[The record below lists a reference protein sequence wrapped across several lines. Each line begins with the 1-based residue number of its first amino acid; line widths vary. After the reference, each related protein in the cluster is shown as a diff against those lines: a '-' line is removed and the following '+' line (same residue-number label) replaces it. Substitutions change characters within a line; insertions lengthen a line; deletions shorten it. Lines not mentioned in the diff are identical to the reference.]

1 LKNKRLVGLVS
12 LVAIALALLA
22 CDAGDLVAMVNQ
34 PTETPTRTLR
44 PTFTPRP
51 AVTPTS
57 EETPTPQATNTSS
70 ASPTATKRVVATTR
84 PATPKPAAT
93 APPPPPQFAWK
104 VLASD
109 GSHGKCDAGPSTY
122 EIKGRVWGPSTY
134 VGGIHVVLLDN
145 SGKVVAQMDSRS
157 PEELNPEW
165 NVSCFESKNLFNYQ
179 LDASAARNSGP
190 LTLRLTKSAGDLTPI
205 SPNVTVIFDASGG
218 RYYID
223 FIQ

>member
-1 LKNKRLVGLVS
+1 
-12 LVAIALALLA
+12 VAIALALLA
-22 CDAGDLVAMVNQ
+22 CDAGNLVAMVNP

-57 EETPTPQATNTSS
+57 EDTPTPQATDTPS
-70 ASPTATKRVVATTR
+70 ASPTATKRAVATTR

-104 VLASD
+104 VIASD
-109 GSHGKCDAGPSTY
+109 GSHGKCTTGVPVFEIEGRIWSGTY
-122 EIKGRVWGPSTY
+122 I
-134 VGGIHVVLLDN
+134 GGIHVVALDKD
-145 SGKVVAQMDSRS
+145 GKIVAQMDSLY
-157 PEELNPEW
+157 PDQQNLEH
-165 NVSCFESKNLFNYQ
+165 NVSCFGDTLPSYKLDVTAGRFN
-179 LDASAARNSGP
+179 GP
-190 LTLRLTKSAGDLTPI
+190 LILRLTKSAIDLTPI
-205 SPNVTVIFDASGG
+205 SPDAQITFDASGG